1 MLNIQYRPRS
11 AGRWRAAPVGTL
23 NSVLPPSRTYPDFVS
38 LKLDRHVFPF
48 TAIVGQ
54 ESMKL
59 ALILN
64 AIVPTIGG
72 VLIRGEKG
80 TGKSTAV
87 RALARLLPEHS
98 VVEGCHYGCDPEDR
112 EGLCIEC
119 RARVATNGTLPS
131 HKRRMRVVELP
142 INSSEDRVVGTI
154 DIEAA
159 LRAGAKRFEPG
170 VLAEANRNILYV
182 DEVNLL
188 DDHLVDVLLD
198 AAAMGVNVVE
208 REGVSFA
215 HPSRFILVGTMNPEE
230 GELRPQLLDRFG
242 LCVDVEGIRD
252 PDQRVLISERD
263 AAFKKGGH
271 EFANEFAAADQN
283 LSRALGEAMAAVKGV
298 RITTAQARLISS
310 ICVEA
315 EVLGHRADVVID
327 HASRALAAYRRHATP
342 SRDDIYDAAT
352 LALAH
357 RARQPI
363 RRDQE
368 ETTSPE
374 QGDEQA
380 GSKDADADAGEPQ
393 PSDSDAPPESS
404 TEQSASAS
412 DSGQQSAGSDQGMT
426 TGGSSGNESAPDA
439 TELFNLKRIDLP
451 RQRRVRKQGG
461 KRSAAQTPD
470 RRGRYVR
477 ARPKAKVTDLAID
490 ATVRAA
496 APMQKERGRLPGERL
511 MLERDDLRQ
520 KVRERKIGN
529 LIVFVVDASASMD
542 AEQRMAAT
550 KGAILSLL
558 QDAYVRRDRVAVVIF
573 KNRTAEVVLRPTSS
587 VSLARRRLEKLSVGG
602 TTPLTHGLMAGYKVV
617 KTELL
622 RDPTIRPLLVL
633 ISDGRGNI
641 SMFKEEPL
649 VEAQKIAAMIEAE
662 KIDALVIDS
671 ARDYS
676 HLPSVQHLARVAPMY
691 QTYAINACADLAER
705 MGARYYGLYD
715 LSRDEIA
722 SAVERELRSRT
733 DRS

>member
-1 MLNIQYRPRS
+1 M
-11 AGRWRAAPVGTL
+11 
-23 NSVLPPSRTYPDFVS
+23 SVT
-38 LKLDRHVFPF
+38 LDRHSFPF

-64 AIVPTIGG
+64 AILPTVGG

-87 RALARLLPEHS
+87 RALARLLPEHT
-98 VVEGCHYGCDPEDR
+98 VVEGCHYGCDPFEP
-112 EGLCIEC
+112 EALCSDC
-119 RARVATNGTLPS
+119 RTRLQHAGSLPQS
-131 HKRRMRVVELP
+131 RRRMRVVELP

-159 LRAGAKRFEPG
+159 LKSGTKRFEPG

-198 AAAMGVNVVE
+198 AAAMGVNVIE

-252 PDQRVLISERD
+252 PDERVLIAERD
-263 AAFKKGGH
+263 AAFKRGDH
-271 EFANEFAAADQN
+271 EFTNEFAAADGN
-283 LSRALGEAMAAVKGV
+283 LSRALAEAIVRVKDV
-298 RITTAQARLISS
+298 RLAPGHVRLISS
-310 ICVEA
+310 LCVEA
-315 EVLGHRADVVID
+315 QVLGHRADVVID
-327 HASRALAAYRRHATP
+327 HAARALAAYRRRTAP
-342 SRDDIYDAAT
+342 KREDIYDAAA

-357 RARQPI
+357 RARQPLQK
-363 RRDQE
+363 DSD
-368 ETTSPE
+368 ETSSPE
-374 QGDEQA
+374 AGDKQE
-380 GSKDADADAGEPQ
+380 GTKPSESEAGEPQ
-393 PSDSDAPPESS
+393 ASESEPSAE
-404 TEQSASAS
+404 ASAEQAQS
-412 DSGQQSAGSDQGMT
+412 TSESGEQSAGSDQGVT
-426 TGGSSGNESAPDA
+426 TGGSSSHESSPDA
-439 TELFNLKRIDLP
+439 LETFNLRRIDLP

-461 KRSAAQTPD
+461 KRSASQAAD

-477 ARPKAKVTDLAID
+477 AEPKAKVSDLAID

-496 APMQKERGRLPGERL
+496 APMQKDRGRRAGQPLK
-511 MLERDDLRQ
+511 LEREDLRQ
-520 KVRERKIGN
+520 KVRERKVGN

-622 RDPTIRPLLVL
+622 RDPTIRPLLVM

-649 VEAQKIAAMIEAE
+649 VEAQKVAALIQSEN
-662 KIDALVIDS
+662 IDALVIDS

-722 SAVERELRSRT
+722 SAVERELGRSGR
-733 DRS
+733 

>member
-1 MLNIQYRPRS
+1 MSTGP
-11 AGRWRAAPVGTL
+11 G
-23 NSVLPPSRTYPDFVS
+23 
-38 LKLDRHVFPF
+38 DRHSFPF

-64 AIVPTIGG
+64 AIVPAIGG

-87 RALARLLPEHS
+87 RALAKLLPEHT
-98 VVEGCHYGCDPEDR
+98 VVEGCHFGCDPDDR
-112 EGLCIEC
+112 EALCADC
-119 RARVATNGTLPS
+119 RLKYAEHGRLPS
-131 HKRRMRVVELP
+131 QSRKMRVVELP
-142 INSSEDRVVGTI
+142 INASEDRVVGTI

-159 LRAGAKRFEPG
+159 LRTGTKRFEPG

-188 DDHLVDVLLD
+188 DDHIVDVLLD
-198 AAAMGVNVVE
+198 AAAMGVNVIE
-208 REGVSFA
+208 REGVSFS

-252 PDQRVLISERD
+252 PDERVLIAERD
-263 AAFKKGGH
+263 AAFKRGDH
-271 EFANEFAAADQN
+271 EFMNEFAAADHN
-283 LSRALGEAMAAVKGV
+283 LSRALAEAIAAVDGV
-298 RITTAQARLISS
+298 KVTQAQTRLIAS

-315 EVLGHRADVVID
+315 DVLGHRADVVID
-327 HASRALAAYRRHATP
+327 RAVRSLAAYRRHHSPT
-342 SRDDIYDAAT
+342 REDVYDAAT

-357 RARQPI
+357 RARKPL
-363 RRDQE
+363 RRDE
-368 ETTSPE
+368 DESTTPE
-374 QGDEQA
+374 RADDKE
-380 GSKDADADAGEPQ
+380 GSKPSDSEASEPQ
-393 PSDSDAPPESS
+393 PSDSNAQAESS
-404 TEQSASAS
+404 ADESSSAS
-412 DSGQQSAGSDQGMT
+412 DSGEQSAGSDRGMT
-426 TGGSSGNESAPDA
+426 TGGSSGHESSPEAA
-439 TELFNLKRIDLP
+439 EIFNLRRIDLP

-461 KRSAAQTPD
+461 KRAASQTPD

-477 ARPKAKVTDLAID
+477 AEPKAKVNDLAID

-496 APMQKERGRLPGERL
+496 APMQKDRGRREGERL
-511 MLERDDLRQ
+511 LLERDDLRQ
-520 KVRERKIGN
+520 KVRERKVGN

-649 VEAQKIAAMIEAE
+649 VEAQKVAGLIEAE
-662 KIDALVIDS
+662 QIDCLVIDS

-705 MGARYYGLYD
+705 MGAHYYGLYD

-722 SAVERELRSRT
+722 TAVERELGRGR
-733 DRS
+733 

>member
-1 MLNIQYRPRS
+1 M
-11 AGRWRAAPVGTL
+11 
-23 NSVLPPSRTYPDFVS
+23 SVA
-38 LKLDRHVFPF
+38 LDRHIFPF

-64 AIVPTIGG
+64 AILPTVGG

-87 RALARLLPEHS
+87 RALARLLPEHE
-98 VVEGCHYGCDPEDR
+98 VVEGCHYGCDPDDADTQCADCVSR
-112 EGLCIEC
+112 RSLGG
-119 RARVATNGTLPS
+119 ALPRQR
-131 HKRRMRVVELP
+131 RRMRVVELP
-142 INSSEDRVVGTI
+142 INASEDRVVGTI

-159 LRAGAKRFEPG
+159 LRTGSKRFEPG

-252 PDQRVLISERD
+252 PDDRVLIAERD
-263 AAFKKGGH
+263 AAFKRGDH
-271 EFANEFAAADQN
+271 EFGNEFAAADAN
-283 LSRALGEAMAAVKGV
+283 LSRALAEAIARSAEV
-298 RITTAQARLISS
+298 RVSTGQARLISS

-315 EVLGHRADVVID
+315 QVLGHRADLVID
-327 HASRALAAYRRHATP
+327 HASRALAAYRRHP
-342 SRDDIYDAAT
+342 SPTREDIFDAAA
-352 LALAH
+352 LALSH
-357 RARQPI
+357 RARQPLQK
-363 RRDQE
+363 DHDE
-368 ETTSPE
+368 SSSPE
-374 QGDEQA
+374 SSERQE
-380 GSKDADADAGEPQ
+380 GSKPSESENGEPQ
-393 PSDSDAPPESS
+393 ASESEPSADASADQ
-404 TEQSASAS
+404 TQSAAE
-412 DSGQQSAGSDQGMT
+412 SGEQSAGSDQGIT
-426 TGGSSGNESAPDA
+426 TGGASGHESSPDA
-439 TELFNLKRIDLP
+439 LETFNLRRIDLP
-451 RQRRVRKQGG
+451 RLRRVRKQGG
-461 KRSAAQTPD
+461 KRSASQTPD

-477 ARPKAKVTDLAID
+477 AEPKARVNDLAID

-496 APMQKERGRLPGERL
+496 APMQKDRGRRSGQPLK
-511 MLERDDLRQ
+511 LEREDLRQ
-520 KVRERKIGN
+520 KVRERKVGN

-622 RDPTIRPLLVL
+622 RDPTIRPLLVM

-649 VEAQKIAAMIEAE
+649 VEAQKVAALIQSEN
-662 KIDALVIDS
+662 IDALVIDS

-722 SAVERELRSRT
+722 SAVERELGRGGR
-733 DRS
+733 